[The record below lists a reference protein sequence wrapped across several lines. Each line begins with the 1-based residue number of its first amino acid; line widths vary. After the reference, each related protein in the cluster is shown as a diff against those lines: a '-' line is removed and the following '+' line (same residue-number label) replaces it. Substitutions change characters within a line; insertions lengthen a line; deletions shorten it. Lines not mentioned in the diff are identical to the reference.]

1 MRCHGSESTAAT
13 RWTLRV
19 KSARGRPARADES
32 AAAQATGSA
41 ACAAGSSA
49 VTSPPIFIVGSM
61 RSGSTML
68 RLILDSHPNIAVPPE
83 TGFMGAVAATKVIPN
98 WRFRRAVVHP
108 AGLVRGR
115 DQPSDPRV
123 LRAHVRALHGSA
135 GKEPMG
141 GEDALSR
148 RPHPCDGG
156 NLQRRSL
163 RRHRAPC
170 GRRRCLDAQSST
182 TPFPT
187 RCRTGQQPT
196 LRWCGA
202 RRRSAAG
209 SCSAVMKTWC

>member
-1 MRCHGSESTAAT
+1 M
-13 RWTLRV
+13 
-19 KSARGRPARADES
+19 
-32 AAAQATGSA
+32 
-41 ACAAGSSA
+41 
-49 VTSPPIFIVGSM
+49 TSPPIFIVGSM

-98 WRFRRAVVHP
+98 WRFGEQWFTRLGWSEDEINHRIREFYAPMFERFTAQQGKSRWAEKTPFHVGHIPAMAEIFSDAVFV
-108 AGLVRGR
+108 GIVRHAELS
-115 DQPSDPRV
+115 PPR
-123 LRAHVRALHGSA
+123 
-135 GKEPMG
+135 
-141 GEDALSR
+141 
-148 RPHPCDGG
+148 
-156 NLQRRSL
+156 
-163 RRHRAPC
+163 C
-170 GRRRCLDAQSST
+170 GRTST